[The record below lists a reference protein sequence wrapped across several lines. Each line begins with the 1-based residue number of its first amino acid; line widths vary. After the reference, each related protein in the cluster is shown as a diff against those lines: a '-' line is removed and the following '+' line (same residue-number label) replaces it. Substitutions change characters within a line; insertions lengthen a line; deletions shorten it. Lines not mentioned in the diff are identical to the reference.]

1 MLTITLYLLSL
12 QEYTNREGDINFQSV
27 QGQELAKEMA
37 KQLGAMLGKKMAAIV
52 AEDGTFTKLRRE
64 NGVFVFDMTS
74 LSPVFGR

>member
-37 KQLGAMLGKKMAAIV
+37 KQLGAMLGKKMAALNVRNACVLKQWVVYHLI
-52 AEDGTFTKLRRE
+52 G
-64 NGVFVFDMTS
+64 
-74 LSPVFGR
+74 